1 MLVGYEI
8 DESNATRMF
17 SQRFRGLRIIVF
29 VVKAKLN
36 GVRKGG
42 KSEPLKH
49 ARGSSRAE
57 EESLTLGH

>member
-49 ARGSSRAE
+49 AGSSRA
-57 EESLTLGH
+57 SLTLGH